1 MKTRNIKNKI
11 TKIIIISLLL
21 FINIKNV
28 DAKGKAYT
36 TKEVTSGTTD
46 LIEGKSVTD
55 TPAFV
60 VCSYACSADNAG
72 AEGGKCGTEGSK
84 FSAIYYYYDNQH
96 KWGIETNIYLYPIK
110 LIRRPDIE
118 FIDSIKY
125 PYKEEKDKSE
135 PLVISKYIFNDIN
148 DIIPTGGIYYEA
160 PSGSNEDENWYRT
173 EKYNA
178 LKENFECPQFMY
190 YDHTIELSYDHVTD
204 NGDIFLNNDP
214 EYKDSLAKDL
224 QDKANNAM
232 ELCYANEK
240 EKCMLRNEKDKTTF
254 GKANN
259 LNYSL
264 TEELNTVFNGTNIE
278 LTNMEPSTI
287 LGRSFETKEDVCKA
301 LQNKMIDELINEST
315 YENMLNEIFKTKM
328 RPDSPNKN
336 MIDVQNIE
344 KLILDKGYNNL
355 DLKYN
360 SESLKPKYE
369 KLREIYVKKLV
380 DSKNYYANECNVDS
394 SLIPDQQFET
404 SSTEKLEK
412 VTQPYQQIDYS
423 ELDCDTLFADMAD
436 ITKNAYFILEIIA
449 VIIVIIRTALDYSK
463 VFLSDEKDTLKKAN
477 SKLIKRIVVLVVI
490 LLLPALIN
498 LFLRIFKIEGFNS
511 ENPLC
516 VKIK

>member
-28 DAKGKAYT
+28 DAKGQAYKT
-36 TKEVTSGTTD
+36 EKVTNGTTD
-46 LIEGKSVTD
+46 LTINRSTD
-55 TPAFV
+55 EKKNFI

-72 AEGGKCGTEGSK
+72 ADGSKCGSEGST
-84 FSAIYYYYDNQH
+84 FSAIYYHVEDTH
-96 KWGIETNIYLYPIK
+96 KWEIMTNIYLYPI
-110 LIRRPDIE
+110 E
-118 FIDSIKY
+118 VHETGNFF
-125 PYKEEKDKSE
+125 EKVMINRDKDAD
-135 PLVISKYIFNDIN
+135 PVISKYIFYEANS
-148 DIIPTGGIYYEA
+148 IIPSGGIYYES
-160 PSGSNEDENWYRT
+160 PSGSKKNEGWQNT
-173 EKYNA
+173 EKYNT

-190 YDHTIELSYDHVTD
+190 YDHTIELSYDNVTKWY
-204 NGDIFLNNDP
+204 GIGFTK
-214 EYKDSLAKDL
+214 EQAEAQAKKK
-224 QDKANNAM
+224 QDKANNSM

-315 YENMLNEIFKTKM
+315 YENMLNEIFETKM

-344 KLILDKGYNNL
+344 KLILDIGYNNL

-369 KLREIYVKKLV
+369 KLKEIYIKRLI
-380 DSKNYYANECNVDS
+380 DSKNYYANECNIDS

-412 VTQPYQQIDYS
+412 LTQPYQEIDYS

-436 ITKNAYFILEIIA
+436 IIKNAYFILEIIA

-463 VFLSDEKDTLKKAN
+463 VFLSDEQDTLKKAN
-477 SKLIKRIVVLVVI
+477 IKLIKRIVVLVVI